1 MRIDEARCMGCGQCM
16 DVCRLGAI
24 DVEPTKGYST
34 CFIDQDIC
42 INCGECKDICPGGA
56 IEESDE

>member
-1 MRIDEARCMGCGQCM
+1 MGCGQCM

-42 INCGECKDICPGGA
+42 VNCGECKDVCPGDA